1 MKKRS
6 FFRFIKNKYTI
17 IGLIIIVILVVYYVT
32 HRSSAISFESAVVT
46 TGNVIEKVSITGTI
60 SPLKKADL
68 AFKKGGVI
76 YRIPVAV
83 GDHVKKGDLIVSLDD
98 ASDIAVLASAQAM
111 LDDLSRSLSPEEF
124 SVQKTAL
131 DNAKENAL
139 NAVSDGYTKAQSA
152 LVNYVDNFFS
162 NPQSVN
168 PNITIRTDSES
179 MRNKIN
185 YERVTATDALNTW
198 SSKMASVKVDTVG
211 SFIGSTDTYLRTI
224 KLFMDDLSQIVG
236 RLNPSN
242 SGTSQSVIDLYTTAM
257 NGGLSTL
264 NSAISVVTTAEA
276 SLSLAQSN
284 YDLKLAGN
292 SSQSVAAQKAK
303 VAQAQANVNDDR
315 LLAPIDGIITR
326 IDPNVGEFVGAGQ
339 TGFAIQ
345 DDGGYKIEAHVP
357 EADVA
362 KVAIGNKANV
372 TLDAYGQYVIFPA
385 SVISIDP
392 AETVLEGVPTYKV
405 TLRFDT
411 PDIRIRSGMTANTD
425 ILTHEVNS
433 VLIVPTR
440 AILDDNGNKSI
451 RIINSNGLTFVTVPI
466 VAGLKGSDGTS
477 QIISGVNV
485 GDKVVTYVK

>member
-17 IGLIIIVILVVYYVT
+17 IGLIIIVIFVAYYLT
-32 HRSSAISFESAVVT
+32 HRSTALPFESATVT
-46 TGNVIEKVSITGTI
+46 TGNVVEKVSITGTI

-76 YRIPVAV
+76 SRIPVAV

-98 ASDIAVLASAQAM
+98 ASDVAALASAQAT
-111 LDDLSRSLSPEEF
+111 LDDFSRNLSPEEL
-124 SVQKTAL
+124 SVQKTSL
-131 DNAKENAL
+131 DNAKQNAL
-139 NAVSDGYTKAQSA
+139 NAVHDGYTKAQSA
-152 LVNYVDNFFS
+152 LINYVDNFFI

-168 PNITIRTDSES
+168 PTITIHTDSES
-179 MRNKIN
+179 VKSSIN
-185 YERVTATDALNTW
+185 YGRTTATDALNTW
-198 SSKMASVKVDTVG
+198 STRMTSVKADTVA
-211 SFIGSTDTYLRTI
+211 SFISDADTYLKTI
-224 KLFMDDLSQIVG
+224 KSFMDNLSQIVG

-242 SGTSQSVIDLYTTAM
+242 SGIPQSAIDLDTAAM

-264 NSAISVVTTAEA
+264 NSAISEVTTAEA

-292 SSQSVAAQKAK
+292 SSQSIAAQKAK
-303 VAQAQANVNDDR
+303 VAQAQANVNDDS
-315 LLAPIDGIITR
+315 LLAPIDGVITKVS
-326 IDPNVGEFVGAGQ
+326 PNVGEFVAGGQ

-345 DDGGYKIEAHVP
+345 DDGGYKIEAYVP

-385 SVISIDP
+385 SVMSIDP

-411 PDIRIRSGMTANTD
+411 PDTRIRSGMTANTD
-425 ILTHEVNS
+425 ILTHEVDG
-433 VLIVPTR
+433 VLTVPTR
-440 AILDDNGNKSI
+440 AIVDDNGNKSI
-451 RIINSNGLTFVTVPI
+451 RIVNGNGSTFVTVPI

-477 QIISGVNV
+477 QIISGVNL
-485 GDKVVTYVK
+485 GEKVVTYVK